1 MEGFPFLEV
10 EEGVVVGAVG
20 RLATSRTQPLN
31 HHAVDDNCASPHRSY
46 ERPPRSALLIS
57 FALLLLSCPSYS
69 ARRHTAWDEVLAG
82 NEG

>member
-10 EEGVVVGAVG
+10 EEGVAVGAVG
-20 RLATSRTQPLN
+20 ELTTSRTQSLN
-31 HHAVDDNCASPHRSY
+31 HQAVDDNCARSHRSAL
-46 ERPPRSALLIS
+46 RSALLIS
-57 FALLLLSCPSYS
+57 FALLLQSCPSHS